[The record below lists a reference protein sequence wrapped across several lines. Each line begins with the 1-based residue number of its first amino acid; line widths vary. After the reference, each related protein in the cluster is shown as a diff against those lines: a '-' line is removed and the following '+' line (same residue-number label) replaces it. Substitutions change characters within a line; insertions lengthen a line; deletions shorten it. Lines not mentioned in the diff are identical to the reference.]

1 MFKNCVKLI
10 VFGLLLMMNSVASTQ
25 SEPDKLNWN
34 QSGNC
39 WFAEPGFLYCAENHP
54 YSEAATY
61 QHTFLTFICHKEYRA
76 VLLSH
81 DPVSISTES
90 TLRSLNSDFGILKY
104 SDSWI
109 ATSATESFMSNHI
122 SDDNDGYFN
131 SINGL
136 NDPRS
141 GSFKFSINSGEV
153 VGEIK
158 LTGDENQVVSAYMDL
173 CESK

>member
-54 YSEAATY
+54 YSEAAIY

-81 DPVSISTES
+81 DPISTES
-90 TLRSLNSDFGILKY
+90 TVRSLNSDFGILKY

>member
-1 MFKNCVKLI
+1 
-10 VFGLLLMMNSVASTQ
+10 
-25 SEPDKLNWN
+25 
-34 QSGNC
+34 
-39 WFAEPGFLYCAENHP
+39 
-54 YSEAATY
+54 
-61 QHTFLTFICHKEYRA
+61 
-76 VLLSH
+76 
-81 DPVSISTES
+81 
-90 TLRSLNSDFGILKY
+90 
-104 SDSWI
+104 
-109 ATSATESFMSNHI
+109 MSNHI

-153 VGEIK
+153 VGKIK